1 MVDKRIL
8 ARLLRQ
14 LPPLRWALRLAV
26 RLFAP
31 RHYVGAVGAVFN
43 EAGQV
48 LLVNHVFRLDYA
60 WGLPGGWVEQGE
72 HPAETVR
79 REIEEELGLQVVVK
93 QLLNYD
99 LQGDHHDPNTP
110 LGLGFVFYCR
120 VVGEMSG
127 LEGVAE
133 SEQAYEVLEIKWLD
147 PDQIPYRLVPLQQA
161 AIMLGSAAFGQE
173 QAQSSA
179 TVR

>member
-1 MVDKRIL
+1 
-8 ARLLRQ
+8 
-14 LPPLRWALRLAV
+14 
-26 RLFAP
+26 
-31 RHYVGAVGAVFN
+31 
-43 EAGQV
+43 
-48 LLVNHVFRLDYA
+48 
-60 WGLPGGWVEQGE
+60 
-72 HPAETVR
+72 
-79 REIEEELGLQVVVK
+79 
-93 QLLNYD
+93 
-99 LQGDHHDPNTP
+99 
-110 LGLGFVFYCR
+110 
-120 VVGEMSG
+120 MSG